1 MLAVMFGFVACG
13 GSDAERVRE
22 AGEDAVVEDGSVSAD
37 IGVMEIE
44 EGDCIVSGLD
54 TGTSVEAVT
63 IVPCSDAWQYRVTAV
78 LDLGE
83 ANQYPGDGALAGEAA
98 LKCGSDVAF
107 YLYPTP
113 ESWDLGDREIV
124 CLEEPPAPTTTLPPA
139 EPTTT
144 AAATSRTAETAA
156 DGSVPPLSASE
167 VYELVAPSIVF
178 VEAETATGSGI
189 LVEGGYVV
197 TNHHVVWPDDA
208 VWVVFP
214 DGTELWVPVVGWDPF
229 ADLAVVGPVSVSAE
243 PLTLADGEGMS
254 SGSSVFLVGYPA
266 ETDLYPQAS
275 ITEGIVSRFRE
286 WDLAGLTLFQ
296 TDAAIAGGQSGG
308 ALVNTGGEVIG
319 ISTWGFSEAGF
330 SVATSAADA
339 APIVDRLIDEEAAL
353 WWNQSLREPGAGDF
367 EFEVKMVN
375 RWDSRAFT
383 FVGEIGSNVDVIID
397 GTADGVFSISSP
409 WGVDLLVDDWYSGR
423 ELGTVEM
430 VSDGVHYLDVWTLLD
445 EAPFDGPTSYTVV
458 SNLRLQPFEDPD
470 DGLHLV
476 VDDIIGGVIDYF
488 SDTDWYAIDLV
499 EGETVVIW
507 TDAIAIDTAV
517 FVDYPG
523 ATIDDIAHDDDS
535 GSTLFGESLNAELV
549 YTAPV
554 TGRFI
559 VAVQGLAGSTG
570 GGYFL
575 GIESLEG

>member
-1 MLAVMFGFVACG
+1 MSVRVVITSPGAATVEEDIEMRRAAGLRIRFASSGRLVLLLAVMFGVVACG

-22 AGEDAVVEDGSVSAD
+22 AGEDTAVEDGSVSA
-37 IGVMEIE
+37 
-44 EGDCIVSGLD
+44 
-54 TGTSVEAVT
+54 
-63 IVPCSDAWQYRVTAV
+63 
-78 LDLGE
+78 
-83 ANQYPGDGALAGEAA
+83 
-98 LKCGSDVAF
+98 
-107 YLYPTP
+107 
-113 ESWDLGDREIV
+113 
-124 CLEEPPAPTTTLPPA
+124 EEPPAPTTTLAPV

-144 AAATSRTAETAA
+144 AAATSTTVEAPA
-156 DGSVPPLSASE
+156 DGSVLPLSASE

-178 VEAETATGSGI
+178 VEAETGTGSGI

-229 ADLAVVGPVSVSAE
+229 ADLAVVGPVSASAE

-254 SGSSVFLVGYPA
+254 PGSTVFLVGYPA

-308 ALVNTGGEVIG
+308 ALVNTDGEVIG

-339 APIVDRLIDEEAAL
+339 APIVDWLIEEEAAL

-375 RWDSRAFT
+375 RWDNRVFT
-383 FVGEIGSNVDVIID
+383 FVGEIGSTVDVLID
-397 GTADGVFSISSP
+397 GTADGVFSITSP
-409 WGVDLLVDDWYSGR
+409 WGVDLLVDDSYSGV
-423 ELGTVEM
+423 EAGTVEM
-430 VSDGVHYLDVWTLLD
+430 VTDGVHYLEVWTLLD
-445 EAPFDGPTSYTVV
+445 ELPFGRPTSYTVV
-458 SNLRLQPFEDPD
+458 SSSRLQPFEDPD
-470 DGLHLV
+470 DGQHLV
-476 VDDIIGGVIDYF
+476 VGDIFGGVIDYF
-488 SDTDWYAIDLV
+488 SDIDWYTIDLV

-507 TDAIAIDTAV
+507 TDAIATDTAV

-523 ATIDDIAHDDDS
+523 ATIGEIAHDDDS
-535 GSTLFGESLNAELV
+535 GSTLFGGSLNAELV
-549 YTAPV
+549 YTAPA
-554 TGRFI
+554 TGQYI
-559 VAVQGLAGSTG
+559 VAVQGLDGSTG
-570 GGYFL
+570 GSYFL
-575 GIESLEG
+575 GIDPLEG